1 MLLWGPPGCGKTFVA
16 RALAGELGAAF
27 VHIGLHDV
35 LDMYFGNSEQRL
47 HGIFEEARRNA
58 PCVLFFDEVDALG
71 QRRSNL
77 ARSMGRNVV
86 VQFLAELDG
95 VDTQN
100 EGVFILGATNQP
112 WEVDPALRRPGR
124 FDRSVL
130 VVPPDAAARKRIVE
144 VHLRERPVG
153 ELDLDRIAA
162 RTEGY
167 SGADVARVCE
177 TATEIAL
184 EASIVSGDIRPIEMS
199 DLLAAINDT
208 RPSTSEWFETAK
220 SYAKYANQSGEL
232 DELAAYLRRRR

>member
-1 MLLWGPPGCGKTFVA
+1 
-16 RALAGELGAAF
+16 
-27 VHIGLHDV
+27 
-35 LDMYFGNSEQRL
+35 
-47 HGIFEEARRNA
+47 
-58 PCVLFFDEVDALG
+58 
-71 QRRSNL
+71 
-77 ARSMGRNVV
+77 MGRNVV

-130 VVPPDAAARKRIVE
+130 VVPPDAGARKRIVE

-208 RPSTSEWFETAK
+208 RPSTSEWFETAR